1 MEFKY
6 TIADVQATFQYTNS
20 IIFLEDRGPFFWA
33 PGTTVLMSEL
43 SSKSRVD
50 NSDSTPSNYPE
61 KTSKN
66 LDFFDNIKSFIVSVL
81 INFNE
86 KLFLQLCAK
95 FWEMCDRNNMKFIL
109 DYRDLNYV
117 GFFRF
122 Q

>member
-61 KTSKN
+61 KHLKF
-66 LDFFDNIKSFIVSVL
+66 DFFDNIKSFIVSVL

-86 KLFLQLCAK
+86 
-95 FWEMCDRNNMKFIL
+95 
-109 DYRDLNYV
+109 NYFYSCV
-117 GFFRF
+117 QNSGKCVTEIT
-122 Q
+122 